1 MTLQYLTNEQG
12 QKVAVVVPLQDW
24 EVLRIKNFE
33 YADDVPEELI
43 AEAEKAWEEHQKDPG
58 KAQTIEEV
66 RKELLDDRED

>member
-1 MTLQYLTNEQG
+1 
-12 QKVAVVVPLQDW
+12 
-24 EVLRIKNFE
+24 
-33 YADDVPEELI
+33 LI